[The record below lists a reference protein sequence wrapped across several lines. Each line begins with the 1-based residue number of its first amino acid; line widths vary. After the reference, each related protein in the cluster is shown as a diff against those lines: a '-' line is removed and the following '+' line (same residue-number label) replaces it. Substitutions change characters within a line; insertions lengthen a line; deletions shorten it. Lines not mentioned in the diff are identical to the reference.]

1 MALLFLSEVGPSRT
15 LLWAWRGVENRHFIS
30 TLWDKQAQ
38 MRIWTSS
45 PGHSLFELERGSSS
59 RKHLVLTAVNTTV
72 AGCALSDAHPWSWD
86 LSSLSAWRLSFSPV
100 LDLLLPVSCVFF
112 LSFFFWKYHCPY
124 LLEEGRLWGKFL
136 EIVQEWKY
144 LYYILALIGISIP
157 VLSPLLFYCFHCW
170 SREV

>member
-1 MALLFLSEVGPSRT
+1 MLGSSENSQEPLLGESEGRSCGICQGCVLDQLMNDLLSWRSGLLLSFDLKLANMTLLFLSEVGPSRT

-38 MRIWTSS
+38 IRIWTSS
-45 PGHSLFELERGSSS
+45 PGHSLFELEGGSNS

-72 AGCALSDAHPWSWD
+72 AGCALSDANPWSWD

-112 LSFFFWKYHCPY
+112 FLSFFF
-124 LLEEGRLWGKFL
+124 F
-136 EIVQEWKY
+136 
-144 LYYILALIGISIP
+144 
-157 VLSPLLFYCFHCW
+157 
-170 SREV
+170 